1 MSNSKS
7 TIKRLSILWVV
18 PPIIVGVAAFV
29 LLVGGKAAPI
39 KSEKQEVVRA
49 VRTITVPKL
58 AIRPMA
64 EGYGV
69 VQPAKVWSAI
79 AQVSGR
85 IIKMHPRLR
94 NGEIISAGELLFK
107 VDPINYELVLEQL
120 KAQLLELEIQHT
132 NTDDLL
138 TIEQRN
144 FELANQEF
152 QRLSQL
158 SATGGVS
165 QSSIDSAE
173 RIMLNSRSSVQNL
186 RNSLSLIPTQQ
197 RVLKAKLAQAERD
210 LDNSVVYAP
219 FNLRIANLSME
230 REQYVTTGQKLF
242 VGDGIDRSEV
252 VAQVALSSIS
262 KLFTSHRSAPS
273 SLQMSEGL
281 AEYAELTSTVQVDM
295 GNESAEW
302 SAEFVRFTDSVDSET
317 RTIGVVVAI
326 DKPYSKII
334 PGVRPPLSK
343 GMFVRLQLFG
353 RIQPEQIIIP
363 RTAVR
368 GGEVMLMDG
377 EQRLQTS
384 KVEILYRQGDINIVS
399 SGVNEGDILVVSD
412 LIPAVNGMLLK
423 PQLDNKLQQQLLD
436 YQND

>member
-1 MSNSKS
+1 
-7 TIKRLSILWVV
+7 
-18 PPIIVGVAAFV
+18 
-29 LLVGGKAAPI
+29 
-39 KSEKQEVVRA
+39 
-49 VRTITVPKL
+49 
-58 AIRPMA
+58 
-64 EGYGV
+64 
-69 VQPAKVWSAI
+69 
-79 AQVSGR
+79 
-85 IIKMHPRLR
+85 
-94 NGEIISAGELLFK
+94 
-107 VDPINYELVLEQL
+107 
-120 KAQLLELEIQHT
+120 
-132 NTDDLL
+132 
-138 TIEQRN
+138 
-144 FELANQEF
+144 
-152 QRLSQL
+152 
-158 SATGGVS
+158 
-165 QSSIDSAE
+165 
-173 RIMLNSRSSVQNL
+173 
-186 RNSLSLIPTQQ
+186 
-197 RVLKAKLAQAERD
+197 
-210 LDNSVVYAP
+210 
-219 FNLRIANLSME
+219 
-230 REQYVTTGQKLF
+230 
-242 VGDGIDRSEV
+242 
-252 VAQVALSSIS
+252 
-262 KLFTSHRSAPS
+262 
-273 SLQMSEGL
+273 MSEGL